1 MTSLPRP
8 LAAREPAASYTAT
21 EAKNRFGEILHGIA
35 RGGAAIVT
43 SRNRPR
49 AVILS
54 YEDYQRLVE
63 RESRGLDLL
72 TAEFDALFESQQTAA
87 ARAGMKRAFA
97 ATPKRMGKVAVT
109 AARKAR

>member
-1 MTSLPRP
+1 MSSSDRP
-8 LAAREPAASYTAT
+8 LSTREPAASYTAT
-21 EAKNRFGEILHGIA
+21 EAKNRFGEILHGVA

-49 AVILS
+49 AVIVS
-54 YEDYQRLVE
+54 YEDYQRLVDQE
-63 RESRGLDLL
+63 ARGLDLL
-72 TAEFDALFESQQTAA
+72 TAEFDALYASQQTAA

-97 ATPKRMGKVAVT
+97 ATPKRMGRVAVA